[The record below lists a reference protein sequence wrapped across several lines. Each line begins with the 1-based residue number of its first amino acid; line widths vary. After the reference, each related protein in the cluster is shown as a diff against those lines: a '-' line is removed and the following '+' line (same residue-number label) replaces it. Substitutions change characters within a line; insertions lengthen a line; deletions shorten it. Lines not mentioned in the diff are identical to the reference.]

1 MIKTNESNYMIKK
14 NNKVENVNKVN
25 ANAVENKIS
34 AKDILSNLQKE
45 TQGLLKTNLGT
56 KKSTIY
62 KENIFENCND
72 KEKKSLRKKLRNT
85 LFSVCSSLINE
96 KDEQKKNK
104 LIKSFNDFYKLVYIT
119 NDYTLQSVC
128 NENLKSE
135 KKEILQNALD
145 ICKK

>member
-1 MIKTNESNYMIKK
+1 MIKK
-14 NNKVENVNKVN
+14 NNVKESAKQVANNQKV
-25 ANAVENKIS
+25 S

-45 TQGLLKTNLGT
+45 TQGLLKTSLGT
-56 KKSTIY
+56 KRENIY
-62 KENIFENCND
+62 KFEIFLESTE

-85 LFSVCSSLINE
+85 LFSLCSSLIDE
-96 KDEQKKNK
+96 KDETKKNK
-104 LIKSFNDFYKLVYIT
+104 LIKSFNDFYKQVYVT

-135 KKEILQNALD
+135 KKEILQTALN